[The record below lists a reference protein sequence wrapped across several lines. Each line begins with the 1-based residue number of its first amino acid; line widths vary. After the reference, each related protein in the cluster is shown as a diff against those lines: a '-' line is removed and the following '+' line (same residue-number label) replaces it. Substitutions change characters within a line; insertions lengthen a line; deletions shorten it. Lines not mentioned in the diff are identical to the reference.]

1 MHDIT
6 APNIIMRWH
15 IECQNPVVPQDWS
28 LLYHPNIHYGQT
40 FEMTLQIEADKPL
53 PTRPVLSVYAVKGLP
68 SSTGEWAMRRWDHA
82 PYFAMLKPEYI
93 IPFYVKD
100 DKTDKAKRVLAP
112 GSAYWSPGRKPEG
125 WWEPLRTEDNKDNP
139 PPELMMYE
147 EYEFRLMGVENQEEA
162 DGDVESGKSATTNL
176 FSSPAGDI
184 GSGANGTEADYRNFT
199 LCFPTIKFPGSYAF
213 SIVFKNGISDIRY
226 SDMYNLTEENY
237 FTENVS
243 VLLPGGPGYTH
254 ATGKAD
260 EYCLQYPDGTKFLNK
275 KTGQEYCESGHS
287 TEVTVTPEYKWQ
299 WQWVEVFEMLEGP
312 FESVL
317 RYVLPVEAPNDFPEL
332 DFVKPKYYLPA
343 QAHPVFE
350 LSMYKGT
357 PRKIAY
363 SFNST
368 AGVDGYN
375 PEFCYVD
382 WPPDNLMEPCAY
394 KSCPDQNVAYA
405 SFSPK
410 LIWAIDNCENISEGT
425 YNVQLGAWN
434 PLDDWLWLDKS
445 QLVEVLSRIGPI
457 FIDDF
462 NTINDKNES
471 KPFNIRLGKMGIKT
485 CITVDFGDG
494 SKLKFFGNAVS
505 CKMRYQTITDN
516 DVVPVDTYLKN
527 FDITHVYEVR
537 GLYKVIVTGFDE
549 RSYAEESLDATIF
562 RMPCKVP
569 QVWLPVNE
577 TSWLRP
583 ERVPKNYR

>member
-1 MHDIT
+1 
-6 APNIIMRWH
+6 
-15 IECQNPVVPQDWS
+15 
-28 LLYHPNIHYGQT
+28 
-40 FEMTLQIEADKPL
+40 
-53 PTRPVLSVYAVKGLP
+53 
-68 SSTGEWAMRRWDHA
+68 
-82 PYFAMLKPEYI
+82 
-93 IPFYVKD
+93 
-100 DKTDKAKRVLAP
+100 
-112 GSAYWSPGRKPEG
+112 
-125 WWEPLRTEDNKDNP
+125 
-139 PPELMMYE
+139 
-147 EYEFRLMGVENQEEA
+147 
-162 DGDVESGKSATTNL
+162 
-176 FSSPAGDI
+176 
-184 GSGANGTEADYRNFT
+184 
-199 LCFPTIKFPGSYAF
+199 
-213 SIVFKNGISDIRY
+213 
-226 SDMYNLTEENY
+226 
-237 FTENVS
+237 
-243 VLLPGGPGYTH
+243 
-254 ATGKAD
+254 
-260 EYCLQYPDGTKFLNK
+260 
-275 KTGQEYCESGHS
+275 
-287 TEVTVTPEYKWQ
+287 
-299 WQWVEVFEMLEGP
+299 MLEGP

-549 RSYAEESLDATIF
+549 RSYAEESLDVTIF